1 MGSLGMAK
9 RQAAAVPPRRRHVPS
24 TTPYAAG
31 LTVLVVALLLVG
43 LLMVY
48 SASYARAYEQ
58 TGDPNFFL
66 KRQLV
71 AAVAGLIVFV
81 VCALVPAQ
89 RWMSVDVL
97 LLGVSV
103 VLVLATLIP
112 GVAVGSRWIRLGPM
126 NVQPTELLKVAL
138 IIYVAASLCR
148 RRQRVREFSQGVWPH
163 LLVAAGAAMLS
174 IKQPDFGMA
183 LMFLSI
189 TYFLLFL
196 GGTRFKHLLVT
207 ILAALP
213 PLVLLM
219 VAAPYRR
226 ARLLSFLDP
235 FGDAANGGY
244 QTIQSLVSLGSGGV
258 WGRGL
263 GGSVEKLGY
272 LPAAHTDFIFSV
284 VGEELGIVG
293 TLTIVVGF
301 ILLGYL
307 GFRIAVQAADRFS
320 ALVAAGITFT
330 LCLQALLNV
339 GVAVG
344 LLPVTGL
351 TLPFISYGG
360 SSLLASLAMAGI
372 LVSIGRDAVR
382 GGAHD
387 QRAGL
392 RRR

>member
-1 MGSLGMAK
+1 MGSLGIAK
-9 RQAAAVPPRRRHVPS
+9 RQLGPVVSPQRHSSSSSAYAAALV
-24 TTPYAAG
+24 
-31 LTVLVVALLLVG
+31 VLVAALLLVG

-48 SASYARAYEQ
+48 SASYARAYDQ
-58 TGDPNFFL
+58 TGDPNFFV
-66 KRQLV
+66 KRQLTA
-71 AAVAGLIVFV
+71 AAVGLFLFA

-89 RWMSVDVL
+89 RWMSFDVL
-97 LLGVSV
+97 LLGVSL

-112 GVAVGSRWIRLGPM
+112 GVAVGSRWIRLGPI
-126 NVQPTELLKVAL
+126 NFQPTEMLKVSL
-138 IIYVAASLCR
+138 IIYLAASLCR
-148 RRQRVREFSQGVWPH
+148 RRDRVHEFSQGVLPH
-163 LLVAAGAAMLS
+163 LLVAASAAMLS

-189 TYFLLFL
+189 TYFLLFA
-196 GGTRFKHLLVT
+196 GGARLEHLLATV
-207 ILAALP
+207 LAAAP
-213 PLVLLM
+213 PLLLLM

-258 WGRGL
+258 WGRGI
-263 GGSVEKLGY
+263 GGGVEKLGY

-293 TLTIVVGF
+293 TFFIVAGF

-307 GFRIAVQAADRFS
+307 GIRIAMQAADRFS
-320 ALVAAGITFT
+320 SLLAAGITFT
-330 LCLQALLNV
+330 LCTQALLNV

-344 LLPVTGL
+344 VLPVTGL

-360 SSLLASLAMAGI
+360 SSLLASLAMAGM
-372 LVSIGRDAVR
+372 LVSVGKTTTR
-382 GGAHD
+382 GGVHD